1 MIYVGFVCDKNQQTF
16 GNAYFKVAGLAFFS
30 EAEVVDW
37 DFVVI
42 ASFLYAVDVLS
53 KPSVVL

>member
-16 GNAYFKVAGLAFFS
+16 GNAYFNVAGLSFIS

-37 DFVVI
+37 DLVVTT
-42 ASFLYAVDVLS
+42 SFLYAVDVLS

>member
-16 GNAYFKVAGLAFFS
+16 GNTYFKVAGLAFFS
-30 EAEVVDW
+30 EAKVVDW
-37 DFVVI
+37 DLVVTT
-42 ASFLYAVDVLS
+42 SFLNAVDVLS